1 MNDAT
6 DGVKGT
12 VYQAPT
18 IYVTLFYTLLTIWTV
33 VSVPL
38 IISKASGLG
47 TALELMIGFV
57 IVFTWYW
64 SLGISYRI
72 RMEDDGNIQLTSFR
86 RSIRVHSR
94 KIDQIVGPPLPIC
107 FGFIRFRLEREKV
120 YLFFDK
126 KRPLQQILS
135 TIRTLNPD
143 VRFKNLSPKMC
154 QIPLL

>member
-94 KIDQIVGPPLPIC
+94 KIDQIVGPPLPIS

>member
-94 KIDQIVGPPLPIC
+94 KIGQVEGPPLPIN